1 MADKTEIT
9 EPRVQITKDGLRVI
23 SDVTSAKLAKK
34 KLSASAIT
42 GLQGCPAAWLSNS
55 FVMPEILEEE
65 PDNAARRGSM
75 FHQVMENFFALDAE
89 ERTHEAMRKQVKA
102 VLQSDEYKDLA
113 QIREAVEWLRGA
125 VNGYYNMHA
134 DADPSEV
141 VIAEIETISPNGK
154 GTALGEVLSKL
165 IAEKLG
171 KDKLDDVVQDV
182 LSSYDY
188 YRLRSNESAV
198 KWIKKSAKSYLKAH
212 GEQFGAPEAIAAKN
226 ELIFTGNRS
235 VDSGL
240 EIFVVGRIGNATR
253 DTLGYIDRVKETGR
267 KEGSDVSTEV
277 MVEDWKSG
285 AKVKKYNPNTRSKTP
300 EGLAEQRQQIIYSI
314 LLEQEKGVKVTGAR
328 LIYPVAREVVDV
340 DLTDEKLKARV
351 IKDVEDA
358 DAQLTN
364 HIERN
369 LFEYSPGILCSWC
382 PLFNACPAAKSF
394 NHVEKARLAA
404 ESQPTVDVLAKG
416 FEFTRRR

>member
-1 MADKTEIT
+1 MAENT

-23 SDVTSAKLAKK
+23 SEETSAKLAKK

-75 FHQVMENFFALDAE
+75 FHQVMENFFALPPE
-89 ERTHEAMRKQVKA
+89 ERTHEAMRSEVKA
-102 VLQSDEYKDLA
+102 VLASDEYKDLA
-113 QIREAVEWLRGA
+113 EIREAVLWLRGA

-141 VIAEIETISPNGK
+141 VIAEIET
-154 GTALGEVLSKL
+154 
-165 IAEKLG
+165 LG
-171 KDKLDDVVQDV
+171 KDD
-182 LSSYDY
+182 SG
-188 YRLRSNESAV
+188 RS
-198 KWIKKSAKSYLKAH
+198 IKK
-212 GEQFGAPEAIAAKN
+212 
-226 ELIFTGNRS
+226 
-235 VDSGL
+235 GL
-240 EIFVVGRIGNATR
+240 EIFVIGQIGNAKR
-253 DTLGYIDRVKETGR
+253 PVLGFIDRVQEVKRED
-267 KEGSDVSTEV
+267 GSDVSSEV
-277 MVEDWKSG
+277 LVEDWKSG
-285 AKVKKYNPNTRSKTP
+285 AKVKKYNPNSRSKTP
-300 EGLAEQRQQIIYSI
+300 EGLAEQRQQMIYAI
-314 LLEQEKGVKVTGAR
+314 LLEQEHGVKVTGAR

-351 IKDVEDA
+351 IQDVEDA
-358 DAQLTN
+358 DKQLDN

-369 LFEYSPGILCSWC
+369 LFEYKPGILCSWC
-382 PLFNACPAAKSF
+382 PLFAACPAAKSF

-404 ESQPTVDVLAKG
+404 ESQPSLDVLAKG

>member
-23 SDVTSAKLAKK
+23 SDVTSEKLAKK

-102 VLQSDEYKDLA
+102 VLSSGEYSDLA
-113 QIREAVEWLRGA
+113 TNREAVLWLRGA

-141 VIAEIETISPNGK
+141 VIAEIETVTRNGDR
-154 GTALGEVLSKL
+154 E
-165 IAEKLG
+165 
-171 KDKLDDVVQDV
+171 
-182 LSSYDY
+182 
-188 YRLRSNESAV
+188 
-198 KWIKKSAKSYLKAH
+198 IKK
-212 GEQFGAPEAIAAKN
+212 
-226 ELIFTGNRS
+226 
-235 VDSGL
+235 GL
-240 EIFVVGRIGNATR
+240 EIFVVGQIGNAKR
-253 DTLGYIDRVKETGR
+253 QVLGFIDRVKEIDR
-267 KEGSDVSTEV
+267 EEGADVSSEV

-285 AKVKKYNPNTRSKTP
+285 AKVKKYNPNSRSKTP
-300 EGLAEQRQQIIYSI
+300 EGLAEQRQQMIYAI
-314 LLEQEKGVKVTGAR
+314 LLEQEHGVKVTGAR

-358 DAQLTN
+358 DAQLDN

-404 ESQPTVDVLAKG
+404 ESQPSVDVLAKG